1 MGSGE
6 NRTKDE
12 GDEREEREKG
22 HTRINRSINLTDGR
36 VVQLGQ
42 RDFKRLVADVALYF
56 GNIRG
61 DLNGDV
67 GDSVDGSIR

>member
-1 MGSGE
+1 MRGMKG
-6 NRTKDE
+6 K
-12 GDEREEREKG
+12 REKG
-22 HTRINRSINLTDGR
+22 RTRINRSINLTKGR

-42 RDFKRLVADVALYF
+42 RDFEGLVADVALYF

-67 GDSVDGSIR
+67 GDSIDGSIR